1 MIHEA
6 AENGGFFMSG
16 SLRLRAFILFSVCLL
31 FFSCAP
37 NDPESLMPET
47 GDVSR
52 TTDRVVQSP
61 VGSLEGKYSD
71 SSNEVRVFRG
81 VPYAIPP
88 IGKNRWRP
96 PKSLDPWDGVR
107 PATEF
112 GAPCWQR
119 PREYS
124 SLYTRGDLTP
134 SEDCLYLNIW
144 TSANEP
150 TAALPVM
157 VWFHGGGHNSG
168 AGSPRIFDGTS
179 LSKNGAIVVTINYRL
194 GPFGFLAHPAFTA
207 EGAHDSSGN
216 YGLLDQIA
224 ALEWVHNNI
233 AAFGGN
239 PGNVTIFGQSAG
251 SWSVCYLMA
260 SPLARGLFHKAIGQS
275 GGCFKGERPYLD
287 KTEDTIGASQSAH
300 GIGLSAA
307 QELGVMGTGI
317 EAAKSLR
324 AVKAE
329 DLLTITLGPGVII
342 DGWVLPKTP
351 REIFID
357 GDHNDV
363 PVIVGAM
370 ANERASLYSGP
381 EPTHEEFEASVRQQ
395 YGKQSAAMLEA
406 YAAELRT
413 SPLVAEMQLQGDR
426 TFVWEMRTW
435 ATTVENANNDAYL
448 YFFSHVPPTF
458 RLYVHDDPDVTLP
471 RGRRGYGAY
480 HSGDLAYVF
489 GNVGLVGLDWSD
501 WDYELSNVVSQYWT
515 NFARTGNPNGDGLP
529 DWPRYERDIDL
540 WLEFGDQ
547 IQATEGIRREKLD
560 LFDDYFSFPKF

>member
-1 MIHEA
+1 
-6 AENGGFFMSG
+6 MSVT
-16 SLRLRAFILFSVCLL
+16 S
-31 FFSCAP
+31 
-37 NDPESLMPET
+37 
-47 GDVSR
+47 DVLGI
-52 TTDRVVQSP
+52 TDRVVQTS
-61 VGSLEGKYSD
+61 VGLLEGEYSD
-71 SSNEVRVFRG
+71 SSDEVRVFRG
-81 VPYAIPP
+81 VPYAISP
-88 IGKNRWRP
+88 IGENRWRP
-96 PKSLDPWDGVR
+96 SKSVVPWDGVR
-107 PATEF
+107 QATEF
-112 GAPCWQR
+112 SAPCWQR

-124 SLYTRGDLTP
+124 SLYTRGDLAP

-157 VWFHGGGHNSG
+157 LWFHGGGHNSG
-168 AGSPRIFDGTS
+168 AGNPKIFDGTS
-179 LSKNGAIVVTINYRL
+179 LSKNGVIVVTINYRL

-207 EGAHDSSGN
+207 ESAHDSSGN
-216 YGLLDQIA
+216 YGLLDQIT

-233 AAFGGN
+233 AAFGGD
-239 PGNVTIFGQSAG
+239 PSNVTIFGQSAG

-287 KTEDTIGASQSAH
+287 KTADTIGASQSAH
-300 GIGLSAA
+300 EIGLSVAH
-307 QELGVMGTGI
+307 ELGVTGTGI
-317 EAAKSLR
+317 EAARSLR

-329 DLLTITLGPGVII
+329 DILAVALGPGAII

-370 ANERASLYSGP
+370 ANERASLYEGP
-381 EPTHEEFEASVRQQ
+381 EPTREEFQASVKRE
-395 YGKQSAAMLEA
+395 YEKQSAAMLEA

-435 ATTVENANNDAYL
+435 ATTVENAGNDVYL

-501 WDYELSNVVSQYWT
+501 WDYELSNVISRYWA
-515 NFARTGNPNGDGLP
+515 NFARTGNPNEDGLP
-529 DWPRYERDIDL
+529 SWPRYERDIDQ

-547 IQATEGIRREKLD
+547 IQATEDVRQEKLD
-560 LFDDYFSFPKF
+560 LFDNYFSFPKF